1 MYKEILIAP
10 RNETDDTGLI
20 KIAPDISCS
29 VIIDSGKIVNSS
41 SKEYICFLE
50 VIKKKI
56 LALNIETVEK
66 NHFPIYDT
74 MECNSEAR
82 K

>member
-29 VIIDSGKIVNSS
+29 VIIDSGKTVNSS

-50 VIKKKI
+50 VIKKK
-56 LALNIETVEK
+56 
-66 NHFPIYDT
+66 
-74 MECNSEAR
+74 S
-82 K
+82 

>member
-1 MYKEILIAP
+1 MYKEILMAP
-10 RNETDDTGLI
+10 RNETEDTGLI

-50 VIKKKI
+50 VIKKK
-56 LALNIETVEK
+56 
-66 NHFPIYDT
+66 
-74 MECNSEAR
+74 S
-82 K
+82 

>member
-1 MYKEILIAP
+1 MYKETLIAP
-10 RNETDDTGLI
+10 RTEADDTGLI
-20 KIAPDISCS
+20 KLAPDVSCS

-41 SKEYICFLE
+41 SKEYIFFSE
-50 VIKKKI
+50 VILKKI
-56 LALNIETVEK
+56 LDLNIEAVEK

-74 MECNSEAR
+74 MECDSEAR